1 MCARLDSQ
9 HSTASS
15 SSGSSDSL
23 FQDYEQLN
31 NHERWWM
38 ERADFLESR
47 GYRLRPR
54 FRPGW
59 VPSWQKSG
67 QNPFDFEDSRYH
79 LTEGVMDAT
88 RLSDGRRVALKAV
101 RRYDNE
107 VKIAM
112 MLSSPEALNDPMNH
126 CVPILDF
133 FTDLSTRGPDFIVMP
148 HLRAFN
154 LPEFCTI
161 SEVLDFVQQTLEGLL
176 YMHRRRVA
184 HRSCRDLT
192 GANIMM
198 DARDLFP
205 DGVHPDPLWSALL
218 HDRFDVA
225 RSLRR
230 IDVKTVK
237 YYFIDFGISSYFD
250 DPLEPRQVTGIDGR
264 DQEVPELDLKKPY
277 DPFAVDVYTLGN
289 TYRELF
295 RQKYNNLD
303 FLSPLVEQMTERS
316 PESRPTAEDA
326 LALFRKLSDQP
337 GGASAHRRLRPV
349 KEPIIVHYICE
360 LSSSLGAFLQTLQ
373 RAFSEFSSSAFLY
386 SADSEILFTSAP
398 KHFICLDSSWI
409 ICDIA
414 VSGQP

>member
-15 SSGSSDSL
+15 SSGSSNPLSRE
-23 FQDYEQLN
+23 FEQLN

-38 ERADFLESR
+38 ERAEFLESR

-59 VPSWQKSG
+59 VPSWQNSG
-67 QNPFDFEDSRYH
+67 QDPFDFEDARFH

-88 RLSDGRRVALKAV
+88 RLSDGRKVALKAV

-107 VKIAM
+107 VRIAM
-112 MLSSPEALNDPMNH
+112 LLSSPEALNDPMNH

-133 FTDLSTRGPDFIVMP
+133 FSDSSTRGPDFIVMP
-148 HLRAFN
+148 LLRAFN
-154 LPEFCTI
+154 LPEFCMI
-161 SEVLDFVQQTLEGLL
+161 SEVLDFIRQTLEGLL

-184 HRSCRDLT
+184 HRDLT

-218 HDRFDVA
+218 HDRYVVA

-230 IDVKTVK
+230 SDVKTVK

-250 DPLEPRQVTGIDGR
+250 DPLEPRLVTGIDGR
-264 DQEVPELDLKKPY
+264 DQEVPELDLERPY

-289 TYRELF
+289 TYNELF
-295 RQKYNNLD
+295 RQKYSNLG
-303 FLSPLVEQMTERS
+303 FLYPLVEQMTEKS
-316 PESRPTAEDA
+316 PENRPTAEEA
-326 LALFRKLSDQP
+326 LALFRKLLEQP
-337 GGASAHRRLRPV
+337 GGASAHGRLRPV
-349 KEPIIVHYICE
+349 NEPIIVHYIHK
-360 LSSSLGAFLQTLQ
+360 LSSSLDAFLQTLQ
-373 RAFSEFSSSAFLY
+373 HVFSEFFSIALLY
-386 SADSEILFTSAP
+386 SVGPEILFTSAP
-398 KHFICLDSSWI
+398 KHSICLDSSWI

-414 VSGQP
+414 ISWQP